1 MLQRNKVI
9 PYKLHH
15 AVLDFEMQKEE
26 KQRHWV
32 LFGS

>member
-1 MLQRNKVI
+1 MLQLNQII

-15 AVLDFEMQKEE
+15 AVLDIEMQKEE
-26 KQRHWV
+26 NQRLWV